1 MIEQRRIEVGKRLRT
16 MAAVLAAS
24 LCMTMALTGCM
35 SSETYTPQSKDA
47 VVTTPVIGEDGVLR
61 VGVDTKNPPLAGTN
75 TSEKIVGV
83 DVDIAAALADSMG
96 LKLSIVDVGSDPEGA
111 LADGKVD
118 LVMGI
123 DNSDADGDFWLS
135 DAYLPT
141 GIALFSTSE
150 AASVPVAGDG
160 STFAAQIS
168 SKSAWAVSNEF
179 GDESLSST
187 TTLVDSFT
195 MLAAGEVD
203 YVASD
208 AVVGSYAA
216 GSEGIDVNVAA
227 MLLAPSGYCVAVA
240 QDNAEL
246 QQLVADLVDEL
257 TGNGVIDVIE
267 MKWFGMSL
275 DLDNVKQTAGVPLEP
290 EEDAEGSGEDADD
303 SAETDGTATD
313 TASAVAANRP

>member
-1 MIEQRRIEVGKRLRT
+1 MRA
-16 MAAVLAAS
+16 MAAALAAS
-24 LCMTMALTGCM
+24 LCMTMALAGCT
-35 SSETYTPQSKDA
+35 SGETYAPESKDA
-47 VVTTPVIGEDGVLR
+47 VVTTPTIGESGVLR

-150 AASVPVAGDG
+150 TASVPVAGDG

-179 GDESLSST
+179 GDEGLSST

-216 GSEGIDVNVAA
+216 GSEGIEVSVAA

-240 QDNAEL
+240 QDNTEL

-267 MKWFGMSL
+267 KKWFGMSL
-275 DLDNVKQTAGVPLEP
+275 DLNDVKQTAGVPLEP
-290 EEDAEGSGEDADD
+290 EEDAEGSGEEDADEAGAT
-303 SAETDGTATD
+303 SGTATD